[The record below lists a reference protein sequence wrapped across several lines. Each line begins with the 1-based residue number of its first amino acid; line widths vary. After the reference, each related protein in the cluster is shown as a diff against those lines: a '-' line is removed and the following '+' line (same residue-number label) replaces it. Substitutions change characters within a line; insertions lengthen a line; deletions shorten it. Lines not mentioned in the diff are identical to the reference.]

1 MRAAGK
7 QFAGILIAAFAALA
21 VGRVQ
26 ADCASECAWASGG
39 YGTYNYN
46 LCYPLQCTNKKSFGA
61 IAFGASS
68 DAYGYSWGKSSTGE
82 AQQTAMVNFRANG
95 NDCKIVANFSNAC
108 AAVAAVEAK
117 KRFTVGQGDT
127 RRGAEQRHEKLQ
139 LRDRRLVLDRSLD
152 LLHALTAWQRNK
164 APA

>member
-7 QFAGILIAAFAALA
+7 QVTGILIAGVAALA
-21 VGRVQ
+21 AGAAE
-26 ADCASECAWASGG
+26 ADCASECAWVWGG

-46 LCYPLQCTNKKSFGA
+46 LCYQLQCTNKKSFGA

-68 DAYGYSWGKSSTGE
+68 DTYGYSWGKSSTGE

-108 AAVAAVEAK
+108 AAVAAVEDK
-117 KRFTVGQGDT
+117 KRFTIGQGNSRAD
-127 RRGAEQRHEKLQ
+127 AQ
-139 LRDRRLVLDRSLD
+139 
-152 LLHALTAWQRNK
+152 AK
-164 APA
+164 AMKSCGSEIGGKCQIEVWTCSTP